1 MATASEEPLQ
11 RDQFDRLQPGQGP
24 SERVSELLP
33 SAAERLALLAQE
45 ARGAERPAVEVV
57 LGGDV
62 RVRLTQADQGVELSI
77 QGKDQQLQHLQASVP
92 ELLEALH
99 GYGVRVTQV
108 RIRGDVIGHGR
119 QSSSARPAVSR

>member
-1 MATASEEPLQ
+1 MATAPDEPLQ
-11 RDQFDRLQPGQGP
+11 RDLVDRLQPDQGP
-24 SERVSELLP
+24 SEGVAELLP
-33 SAAERLALLAQE
+33 SAAERLALLAQQ

-77 QGKDQQLQHLQASVP
+77 QGKDQQLQHLRASLP

-108 RIRGDVIGHGR
+108 RFRGDVLGHGR
-119 QSSSARPAVSR
+119 QSSSARSAVSR